1 LDLLTNL
8 FIAFGCLVL
17 AQSSP
22 PPGRHDP
29 RAEEAPARD
38 GSSGSASKGPAAGA
52 AKEEGQRVFERRS
65 PWFIILNSPQDL
77 DELWRKIER
86 PDLVLIKGDRLDKP
100 ADGTAAAAASPRFV
114 VESVKIAGRVAGE
127 NADLSVELSVAVKGG
142 DAVWVPIRLDNQR
155 LVAAR
160 ESTRDL
166 DLRQH
171 ERGEWQVRIL
181 GEGEHRIRVDVR
193 AAVSTELARKRLSVA
208 IPEAASTRLELD
220 FAGRESDVVV
230 GANEDFGQTALGPG
244 KGTRLMAQLSPR
256 SKLEVA
262 WLDNA
267 ESGAQPPPL
276 LTVQGEIAIEIDAQ
290 QLRTRSSW
298 SIRCV
303 RGSARSL
310 ELSVDDHESVTE
322 LELDDQAMD
331 DEIDQTRGPGK
342 LTIPL
347 ADPLRA
353 GATARLVFRT
363 RRPLPRSGARRIS
376 FVGFSFAGA
385 REQSGYIGIT
395 KSPNLWVGPVA
406 PRGLHRID
414 PSKLPS
420 DLRARPATSLAY
432 EFLDQPFL
440 LDLGVESSPP
450 QVRGETRTF
459 LEVDSDK
466 VRSQMTIDLTWL
478 GELFELELGVAP
490 GLEVISV
497 GPAESVE
504 STHLADA
511 AAGADRGSLEKHSRR
526 LSIRLTPQARDRN
539 KVTLKLAAIEPIEAR
554 GSIKLGLFSL
564 EETAAVTA
572 SYSLSAGRGLA
583 LELDDDTGRLR
594 SSPETRSRFQS
605 LPGSWPGMLLPREE
619 TSRQLFLADLG
630 SSRSLPIRITRH
642 ARLVRHETALAAK
655 VSPRSV
661 EVLERTTISVRHGD
675 LRSVQIRVPAEFAE
689 RWELLD
695 RQIDTQELSREADGS
710 RRYRLSFDRAVLD
723 QTTLRFRYRLP
734 LESDLDSATAREVT
748 IKRVTIEEGALGPAR
763 VGLELDPEVV
773 LEDSGPGWIRG
784 SDEFRVEPSI
794 ERSVMHFVEQDP
806 PTQGRPFTFRA
817 RALAQLALP
826 SLVIPRLLIK
836 TTQGV
841 DGSRR
846 TTARYWVELHGA
858 DFSFALPEGL
868 EWIEARLDGR
878 IADQVDYDQSRSR
891 YRLRFPSEAIAR
903 PALVELEFQEAAPKA
918 GASWRLPELQ
928 GGAVVLQALW
938 EARLPWSL
946 ALVGIPRGWSDEN
959 HWSWTGFSWKRRP
972 GRDSAGLNEWLVGAG
987 VSGASIDDFAGSGSE
1002 GSDRYLFS
1010 RRGQPSGLGVWLVPG
1025 SWLVF
1030 FCSGL
1035 TLVIGFLAIFL
1046 KLRFRSIWLGL
1057 AGVAVLSATL
1067 VEPTVTFLV
1076 LQSAALGALLAL
1088 LGLVIE
1094 RSIERGSMR
1103 WSRSGRSA
1111 PPAVRPVTDSSLN
1124 RSAGVGSDD
1133 STAIRVRVPSTVDH
1147 TPAVDAGQ
1155 DVRPEVRSST
1165 LGRA

>member
-1 LDLLTNL
+1 M
-8 FIAFGCLVL
+8 F
-17 AQSSP
+17 
-22 PPGRHDP
+22 
-29 RAEEAPARD
+29 EA
-38 GSSGSASKGPAAGA
+38 
-52 AKEEGQRVFERRS
+52 
-65 PWFIILNSPQDL
+65 
-77 DELWRKIER
+77 
-86 PDLVLIKGDRLDKP
+86 
-100 ADGTAAAAASPRFV
+100 
-114 VESVKIAGRVAGE
+114 
-127 NADLSVELSVAVKGG
+127 
-142 DAVWVPIRLDNQR
+142 
-155 LVAAR
+155 
-160 ESTRDL
+160 
-166 DLRQH
+166 
-171 ERGEWQVRIL
+171 
-181 GEGEHRIRVDVR
+181 
-193 AAVSTELARKRLSVA
+193 
-208 IPEAASTRLELD
+208 
-220 FAGRESDVVV
+220 
-230 GANEDFGQTALGPG
+230 
-244 KGTRLMAQLSPR
+244 
-256 SKLEVA
+256 
-262 WLDNA
+262 
-267 ESGAQPPPL
+267 
-276 LTVQGEIAIEIDAQ
+276 
-290 QLRTRSSW
+290 
-298 SIRCV
+298 
-303 RGSARSL
+303 SARSL
-310 ELSVDDHESVTE
+310 ELNVDDHEEVTE

-353 GATARLVFRT
+353 GATARLIFRT
-363 RRPLPRSGARRIS
+363 RRPLARSGPRRIS

-420 DLRARPATSLAY
+420 DLRSRPATNLAY

-466 VRSQMTIDLTWL
+466 VRSQTTIDLTWL

-490 GLEVISV
+490 GLDVISV

-511 AAGADRGSLEKHSRR
+511 APGAGSREFEEAFAPAEHSLDAASARPEQGYSQAGGDRVD
-526 LSIRLTPQARDRN
+526 QA
-539 KVTLKLAAIEPIEAR
+539 P

-564 EETAAVTA
+564 DQTAAVTA
-572 SYSLSAGRGLA
+572 SYSLAAGRGLA

-594 SSPETRSRFQS
+594 SSPEARSRFQG
-605 LPGSWPGMLLPREE
+605 LPGGWPGMLLPREE

-661 EVLERTTISVRHGD
+661 EVLERTTITVRHGD

-734 LESDLDSATAREVT
+734 LEADLDSATAREVT
-748 IKRVTIEEGALGPAR
+748 IKRVTIEEGAVGPAR

-794 ERSVMHFVEQDP
+794 ERSMLQFVEQDP

-846 TTARYWVELHGA
+846 TTARLLGRVARGR
-858 DFSFALPEGL
+858 FS
-868 EWIEARLDGR
+868 
-878 IADQVDYDQSRSR
+878 VCTS
-891 YRLRFPSEAIAR
+891 
-903 PALVELEFQEAAPKA
+903 
-918 GASWRLPELQ
+918 
-928 GGAVVLQALW
+928 GGARVDRGS
-938 EARLPWSL
+938 ARRSNC
-946 ALVGIPRGWSDEN
+946 RS
-959 HWSWTGFSWKRRP
+959 
-972 GRDSAGLNEWLVGAG
+972 
-987 VSGASIDDFAGSGSE
+987 
-1002 GSDRYLFS
+1002 
-1010 RRGQPSGLGVWLVPG
+1010 SGL
-1025 SWLVF
+1025 
-1030 FCSGL
+1030 
-1035 TLVIGFLAIFL
+1035 
-1046 KLRFRSIWLGL
+1046 
-1057 AGVAVLSATL
+1057 
-1067 VEPTVTFLV
+1067 
-1076 LQSAALGALLAL
+1076 
-1088 LGLVIE
+1088 
-1094 RSIERGSMR
+1094 
-1103 WSRSGRSA
+1103 
-1111 PPAVRPVTDSSLN
+1111 
-1124 RSAGVGSDD
+1124 
-1133 STAIRVRVPSTVDH
+1133 
-1147 TPAVDAGQ
+1147 
-1155 DVRPEVRSST
+1155 
-1165 LGRA
+1165 